1 MGRNGNSRQLRE
13 GPYLLAISNDR
24 CYFKEAPFSL
34 ENNNCII
41 LAMLTGHETKNVRR
55 SSHEAT
61 VDDSPVQISSW
72 VEKLDFML
80 QHP

>member
-55 SSHEAT
+55 RQPLMTPLCRS
-61 VDDSPVQISSW
+61 VRG
-72 VEKLDFML
+72 
-80 QHP
+80 